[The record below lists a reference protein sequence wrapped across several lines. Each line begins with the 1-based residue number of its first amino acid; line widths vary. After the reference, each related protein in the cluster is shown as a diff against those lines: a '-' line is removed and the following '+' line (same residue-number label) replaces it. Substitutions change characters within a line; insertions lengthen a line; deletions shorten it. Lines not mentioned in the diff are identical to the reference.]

1 MNRGDHIVCECKGT
15 DANPPADVS
24 WFKDNRPIITGKEE
38 AILVLSNVDKDDTG
52 MYRCEAKTHEEA
64 KNETSIEFVVNCEN
78 Y

>member
-1 MNRGDHIVCECKGT
+1 MCECKGT
-15 DANPPADVS
+15 EANPPADVS
-24 WFKDNRPIITGKEE
+24 WFKDKRPIITGKEE
-38 AILVLSNVDKDDTG
+38 AISVLSNVDKDDTG